1 MATTTEEFPESP
13 LELLHMI
20 LDSFQA
26 TIDNFWENVD
36 LLKTKALEMDQTQM
50 AIFAALVAI
59 LLTQGWS
66 KIVSLSLFSSHL
78 LFYFKYLLTMDRAKL
93 EARKRL
99 AISTRLGFRCQ
110 RASRTLTW
118 RRRNRCN

>member
-50 AIFAALVAI
+50 AIFAALAAI
-59 LLTQGWS
+59 FLTQAWS
-66 KIVSLSLFSSHL
+66 KLVFLSFLFHI
-78 LFYFKYLLTMDRAKL
+78 YFFFNLIFTD
-93 EARKRL
+93 
-99 AISTRLGFRCQ
+99 
-110 RASRTLTW
+110 
-118 RRRNRCN
+118 